1 MYIYI
6 YTYIQLC
13 IYICVCITFA
23 RGQLLTS
30 RVLQGCLSVP
40 YVIVHRHNPLPR
52 MQAAGHAPRR
62 WQDDFFFQDFFGV
75 MCVYIYIYLFNIY
88 LTNYLLYLY
97 I

>member
-1 MYIYI
+1 MYIYNYVYI
-6 YTYIQLC
+6 YV
-13 IYICVCITFA
+13 CVCITFV

-62 WQDDFFFQDFFGV
+62 WQDDFFFQDDCFFGNV
-75 MCVYIYIYLFNIY
+75 CLYIYIYL
-88 LTNYLLYLY
+88 TY